1 MYNMLM
7 NTRANKPNNS
17 VRRASGV
24 MANNFV
30 SLLPSLS
37 VQQAMDKIRDIGD
50 DPDAFACCFV
60 VDINQK
66 LLGRISVGRL
76 LCANPDELVEN
87 IYTPDIAYIE
97 PSTKC
102 TKIVEVMRKEKLL
115 AIPVVDNKE
124 SLKIVGV
131 VTVEAVADIV
141 EKEATREMHQG
152 AGITSNASKS
162 YFATSIWG
170 HSVSRL
176 PWLIFLL
183 FASLLAGALVSY
195 YEASFLQMPILVAF
209 IPMIMGL
216 AGAGGSQ
223 SSTVIIRSMAVGEIK
238 TRQYFKAFMKEF
250 AISLVCGMVMGLVIF
265 VYGLILY
272 KDTTL
277 SFVLWLGLL
286 ATIIFAKSLGMIL
299 PVLAKKCKID
309 PALISSPLV
318 TIVADIF
325 GIFAYF
331 TFATVL
337 LGV

>member
-1 MYNMLM
+1 MKTRVIKPK
-7 NTRANKPNNS
+7 NT

-30 SLLPSLS
+30 SLLPSLT
-37 VQQAMDKIRDIGD
+37 VQQSLDKIREIGD
-50 DPDAFACCFV
+50 DSSSFAYCFI
-60 VDINQK
+60 VDNNNK
-66 LLGRISVGRL
+66 LLGRISIGTLLLASPDALVG
-76 LCANPDELVEN
+76 N
-87 IYTPDIAYIE
+87 IYTPDIAFIE
-97 PSTKC
+97 PSTRSSQ
-102 TKIVEVMRKEKLL
+102 IVEIMRKEKLL

-124 SLKIVGV
+124 NLKIVGAV
-131 VTVEAVADIV
+131 MVEAVADIV

-223 SSTVIIRSMAVGEIK
+223 SSTVIIRSMAIGEIK
-238 TRQYFKAFMKEF
+238 TKQYFKAFVREL
-250 AISLVCGMVMGLVIF
+250 AISLVCGMAMGLVIF
-265 VYGLILY
+265 LYGLILY
-272 KDTTL
+272 KDIIL
-277 SFVLWLGLL
+277 GFVLWLGLL

-318 TIVADIF
+318 TIIADIF